1 MKKVLFVVLCIFLCG
16 NISVADDAMPQQ
28 WGEFSQNDSVK
39 VQTSKSS
46 RGYSNSENSNA
57 NYTRQ
62 RNVQV
67 DDNFSKCSN
76 LSGNEAEE
84 CMRQVREA
92 EMIKST
98 SFPSY

>member
-1 MKKVLFVVLCIFLCG
+1 MKKFLFVVVSVFLCG
-16 NISVADDAMPQQ
+16 NISIADEAMPQQ

-46 RGYSNSENSNA
+46 RGYSNGENSNA
-57 NYTRQ
+57 NYTHK

-76 LSGNEAEE
+76 LSGNETEE

-92 EMIKST
+92 EMMKST